1 MSGQCLSA
9 SGAGRA
15 LTPARHLRLGG
26 PLPHQLANTTWAP
39 PGTPELWSCD
49 IIGNYPVSLQAMPD
63 PRVDTHALLPLTLLP
78 IAGYAQLA
86 CLIQAANVR
95 SEPGSN
101 PSKVYCAPA
110 EAGVNFEFDSLFGV
124 YSKNFPDPPLHD
136 LAVASKLAGTRVSI
150 HLTAMTHSRSGSY
163 AAHLSKTESVVG
175 VRLAT
180 TFPHFSSQP
189 FPVGDR
195 GNDSRQRGSVNRA
208 GGFFWEAV
216 ARCPREVGLAR

>member
-26 PLPHQLANTTWAP
+26 PLPHQLANITWAP

-101 PSKVYCAPA
+101 PSKVYCAPP
-110 EAGVNFEFDSLFGV
+110 EGGVNFDSLIRCSV
-124 YSKNFPDPPLHD
+124 STQRTFPTTLP
-136 LAVASKLAGTRVSI
+136 ASPRPGCPVRLMRE
-150 HLTAMTHSRSGSY
+150 SRSVP
-163 AAHLSKTESVVG
+163 E
-175 VRLAT
+175 
-180 TFPHFSSQP
+180 
-189 FPVGDR
+189 
-195 GNDSRQRGSVNRA
+195 
-208 GGFFWEAV
+208 
-216 ARCPREVGLAR
+216 

>member
-1 MSGQCLSA
+1 VSGQCLSA

-26 PLPHQLANTTWAP
+26 PLPHQLANITWAP

-49 IIGNYPVSLQAMPD
+49 IIGNYPVLRQAMPD

-101 PSKVYCAPA
+101 PSKVYCAPPHDPKA
-110 EAGVNFEFDSLFGV
+110 IQWSYFEFDSLFGV
-124 YSKNFPDPPLHD
+124 NSKDFLTDFATPTTGGCPL
-136 LAVASKLAGTRVSI
+136 AE
-150 HLTAMTHSRSGSY
+150 M
-163 AAHLSKTESVVG
+163 
-175 VRLAT
+175 VRE
-180 TFPHFSSQP
+180 PFSTI
-189 FPVGDR
+189 
-195 GNDSRQRGSVNRA
+195 
-208 GGFFWEAV
+208 E
-216 ARCPREVGLAR
+216 

>member
-26 PLPHQLANTTWAP
+26 PLPHQLANITWAP

-49 IIGNYPVSLQAMPD
+49 IIGNYPVFLQAMPD

-86 CLIQAANVR
+86 CLIHAANVH

-101 PSKVYCAPA
+101 PLSIVFMI
-110 EAGVNFEFDSLFGV
+110 N
-124 YSKNFPDPPLHD
+124 HH
-136 LAVASKLAGTRVSI
+136 RVI
-150 HLTAMTHSRSGSY
+150 
-163 AAHLSKTESVVG
+163 
-175 VRLAT
+175 
-180 TFPHFSSQP
+180 
-189 FPVGDR
+189 GD
-195 GNDSRQRGSVNRA
+195 D
-208 GGFFWEAV
+208 
-216 ARCPREVGLAR
+216 